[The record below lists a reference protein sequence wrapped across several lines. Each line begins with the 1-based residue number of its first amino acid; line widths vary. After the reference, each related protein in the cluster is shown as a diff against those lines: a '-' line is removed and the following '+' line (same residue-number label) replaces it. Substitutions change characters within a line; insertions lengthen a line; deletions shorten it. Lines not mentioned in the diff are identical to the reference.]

1 MKGHLT
7 KNLEFFVSSRWFPF
21 LWLYQCCLQFKYGY
35 VFAFLFVYFLISF
48 LHIPYPACRHTTSFF
63 LSPYLFP
70 ELFYT
75 VLRWCFFYHN
85 LAFLYFSIE
94 FFGIYLEDFILPA
107 EFVTFIKLSFHLC
120 FCLYSLLQFLFD
132 TSNIN
137 VICDLILSYSIPGFS
152 CVWIFI
158 PFYFAKYQISPVIVS
173 ICFSILVFPFG
184 FLFLSVLFSFLV

>member
-48 LHIPYPACRHTTSFF
+48 LHIPYPACRHITSFF

-94 FFGIYLEDFILPA
+94 FFGIYLEDFICLQNLLR
-107 EFVTFIKLSFHLC
+107 LSNCLSICAFACILC
-120 FCLYSLLQFLFD
+120 FS
-132 TSNIN
+132 SS
-137 VICDLILSYSIPGFS
+137 LILR
-152 CVWIFI
+152 
-158 PFYFAKYQISPVIVS
+158 ISM
-173 ICFSILVFPFG
+173 
-184 FLFLSVLFSFLV
+184 